1 MENKIITRLKGV
13 RDSLQEQRS
22 KLIQEQEDKYAQ
34 NVMSLMKYKEEAKDF
49 INNYYKTVIDPVE
62 EIINDLAEG
71 NKIIERINQYRQNLK
86 TIRDELIRQTESQK
100 FEEGLGL
107 IIDKKE
113 LQERIDKYYADLLKR
128 LDDLQKDI
136 IEY

>member
-1 MENKIITRLKGV
+1 
-13 RDSLQEQRS
+13 
-22 KLIQEQEDKYAQ
+22 
-34 NVMSLMKYKEEAKDF
+34 MSLMKYKEEAKDF

>member
-34 NVMSLMKYKEEAKDF
+34 NVMSLMKHKEEAKDF

-71 NKIIERINQYRQNLK
+71 NKIIVE
-86 TIRDELIRQTESQK
+86 
-100 FEEGLGL
+100 
-107 IIDKKE
+107 
-113 LQERIDKYYADLLKR
+113 
-128 LDDLQKDI
+128 
-136 IEY
+136 